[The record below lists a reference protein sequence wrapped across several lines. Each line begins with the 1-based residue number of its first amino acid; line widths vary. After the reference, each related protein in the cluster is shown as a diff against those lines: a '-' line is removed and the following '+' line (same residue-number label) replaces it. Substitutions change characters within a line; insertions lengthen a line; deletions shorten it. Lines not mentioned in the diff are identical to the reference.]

1 MDSMYNKLIE
11 RMEAFRETHVKATI
25 PGRRELIKRLYED
38 FLYIYDDC
46 TATMD
51 EHEEDIVITLFIPS
65 LISCREGGHCFNTL
79 VYLSEITDMSI
90 AENCIVIKLCL
101 YIWEWIEK

>member
-38 FLYIYDDC
+38 LLYIYDD
-46 TATMD
+46 
-51 EHEEDIVITLFIPS
+51 
-65 LISCREGGHCFNTL
+65 
-79 VYLSEITDMSI
+79 
-90 AENCIVIKLCL
+90 
-101 YIWEWIEK
+101 